1 MDWSKLAF
9 GYIKTNKIIC
19 SWYKDG
25 EWSTLSAESDDRITI
40 SALSGALHYGI
51 EAFEGL
57 KAFRG
62 VDGKVRLFRPD
73 ENAKRLRRSADFLGI
88 ASPDVEMFVEAC
100 KRAVIENID
109 FLPPYE
115 SRASMYLRPFLI
127 GVEPQIDLVSSKE
140 VLFAVAAIPVG
151 AFSGKNLTPAR
162 MLLAR
167 DHDRAA
173 PMGTGSYKIG
183 GNYAAS
189 MLAGT
194 KAKKEG
200 FASILYLDSAERKYV
215 DEFSSSNFF
224 AIKDNRYITPDSS
237 SVLPSITNKSLIQLA
252 EDLGM
257 KVEKRKVPLE
267 ELNEFDEVGA
277 CGTAVVITP
286 VWEIVDKSSG
296 ISYLTGDKN
305 NPGIISRNLY
315 RKLTGIQYGE
325 EPDDHNWCMEI

>member
-25 EWSTLSAESDDRITI
+25 EWSPLSAEGDDRITI

-73 ENAKRLRRSADFLGI
+73 ENAKRLKRSADFLGI
-88 ASPDVEMFVEAC
+88 ASPGIEMFVEAC

-224 AIKDNRYITPDSS
+224 AVKGNSYITPDSP

-252 EDLGM
+252 EDFGM
-257 KVEKRKVPLE
+257 KVEKRKIPVE
-267 ELNEFDEVGA
+267 ELTEFDEVGA

-296 ISYLTGDKN
+296 VSYLTGDKD
-305 NPGIISRNLY
+305 NPGNISKNLY

>member
-19 SWYKDG
+19 SLYKDG
-25 EWSTLSAESDDRITI
+25 EWSPLSAESDDNIRI

-62 VDGKVRLFRPD
+62 ADGRVRLFRPD
-73 ENAKRLRRSADFLGI
+73 ENAKRLKRSADFLGI
-88 ASPDVEMFVEAC
+88 ASPSVEMFVEAC
-100 KRAVIENID
+100 KRAVIENLE

-115 SRASMYLRPFLI
+115 SRASMYLRPFVI
-127 GVEPQIDLVSSKE
+127 GVEPQIDLVSPKE

-200 FASILYLDSAERKYV
+200 FASILYLDSAERKYI

-224 AIKDNRYITPDSS
+224 GIKGNSYVTPDSA
-237 SVLPSITNKSLIQLA
+237 SVLPSITNKSLMQLA
-252 EDLGM
+252 GDFGM
-257 KVEKRKVPLE
+257 KVEKRRVPVE
-267 ELNEFDEVGA
+267 ELAYFDEVGA

-286 VWEIVDKSSG
+286 VWEIVDKTLEVT
-296 ISYLTGDKN
+296 YKTGEKEKT
-305 NPGIISRNLY
+305 GAVSERLY

-325 EPDDHNWCMEI
+325 EADDHNWCMEL

>member
-151 AFSGKNLTPAR
+151 AFSGKNLTPVR

>member
-19 SWYKDG
+19 SWFKDG
-25 EWSTLSAESDDRITI
+25 EWSPLTSESDDNITI
-40 SALSGALHYGI
+40 SALSGALHYGL

-73 ENAKRLRRSADFLGI
+73 ENAKRLKRSADFLGI
-88 ASPDVEMFVEAC
+88 ASPEADMFMEAC

-173 PMGTGSYKIG
+173 PLGTGSYKIG

-200 FASILYLDSAERKYV
+200 FASILYLDSAERKYI

-224 AIKDNRYITPDSS
+224 AIKGNSYVTPDSL
-237 SVLPSITNKSLIQLA
+237 SVLPSITNKTLIQLA
-252 EDLGM
+252 EDFGM
-257 KVEKRKVPLE
+257 KVERRKVTVE
-267 ELNEFDEVGA
+267 ELKDFDEVGA

-286 VWEIVDKSSG
+286 VWEIVDKALG
-296 ISYLTGDKN
+296 ITYKTGDKESA
-305 NPGIISRNLY
+305 GAVSSKLY
-315 RKLTGIQYGE
+315 NKLTGIQYGE
-325 EPDDHNWCMEI
+325 ESDSHSWCLEI